1 VRIGG
6 RTDHL
11 ALALSDGL
19 LLVSHMDQY
28 QTHLDDVFT
37 ALADPTRRA
46 VLARLGRGAASV
58 GELAAPFDMA
68 LPSFMKH
75 IALLERSGLV
85 ASEKHGRVRTVTLDR
100 QRFAAAETW
109 LAGQRA
115 EWEAQTDRLER
126 FVTEPLAEDH

>member
-1 VRIGG
+1 
-6 RTDHL
+6 
-11 ALALSDGL
+11 
-19 LLVSHMDQY
+19 MDEFQA
-28 QTHLDDVFT
+28 QLDDVFV

-58 GELAAPFDMA
+58 GELAAPFAMA

-85 ASEKHGRVRTVTLDR
+85 ATQKHGRVRTVTLDR
-100 QRFAAAETW
+100 QRFAIAEGW

-115 EWEAQTDRLER
+115 LWEAQTDRLER
-126 FVTEPLAEDH
+126 FVTQTPAKDH